1 MDGTTTALSDA
12 FDSNVIQPG
21 LSIFSDA
28 LAGFNQGNGAR
39 QFDNDRAFSVNSGLA
54 LAQFSE
60 QTSNVFFDN
69 TSQFL
74 GDVLTRSHEQRQE
87 DIALN
92 GFRAER
98 FRIGN
103 AAAAADF
110 AAIGDTNFIDFQS
123 DAVRFNI
130 ASGIAQRDAQE
141 LTSIALGVASLPLLA
156 LGGGALG
163 SLALRGVQVGIR
175 GVQAGT
181 RAVTSFADDFV
192 NLGLRNAVGLRVPT
206 ASIHAAEALAG
217 FSEGGIYTASFGTVA
232 IGTGVTVTRF
242 GDEIIDAVGFGNR
255 TLASPSEIAR
265 RFQGNQ
271 RFPGTDTFR
280 NVTVKKGTIL
290 VAGEPGFS
298 GFFTTERGFRRSG
311 GDAAKLFGGLQVP
324 PRQNPI
330 TDAFEFRPRV
340 RRFIVE
346 QDVQAAF
353 GIVRNNPQH
362 GLGGL
367 PQVVIS
373 NFNDVVRPLESVPL
387 TNINP

>member
-1 MDGTTTALSDA
+1 VDGTTTALSDA

-141 LTSIALGVASLPLLA
+141 LTSLALNIALAPVIVGGGSLFGSRILISGLSGSAANVGAANIIGLFTGESVSIRDQVQAFNTGFIGGAVGAGLGGKTGAAVGGLAAEFTNQAFNKELDLTKLIVSPIAGALTQRVGDVFADRITSNKFTNNIVDKFASTRVSELFDRTQVGLAGSLATARLTGSALEYSVHIVQRTGLGTFGGVAS
-156 LGGGALG
+156 
-163 SLALRGVQVGIR
+163 
-175 GVQAGT
+175 
-181 RAVTSFADDFV
+181 D
-192 NLGLRNAVGLRVPT
+192 
-206 ASIHAAEALAG
+206 
-217 FSEGGIYTASFGTVA
+217 
-232 IGTGVTVTRF
+232 
-242 GDEIIDAVGFGNR
+242 
-255 TLASPSEIAR
+255 
-265 RFQGNQ
+265 
-271 RFPGTDTFR
+271 
-280 NVTVKKGTIL
+280 VTVKGIKRLDNASRTGFDRRQQTIQFQL
-290 VAGEPGFS
+290 NNNLSVIPEPSKF
-298 GFFTTERGFRRSG
+298 
-311 GDAAKLFGGLQVP
+311 
-324 PRQNPI
+324 
-330 TDAFEFRPRV
+330 
-340 RRFIVE
+340 
-346 QDVQAAF
+346 
-353 GIVRNNPQH
+353 
-362 GLGGL
+362 
-367 PQVVIS
+367 
-373 NFNDVVRPLESVPL
+373 
-387 TNINP
+387 